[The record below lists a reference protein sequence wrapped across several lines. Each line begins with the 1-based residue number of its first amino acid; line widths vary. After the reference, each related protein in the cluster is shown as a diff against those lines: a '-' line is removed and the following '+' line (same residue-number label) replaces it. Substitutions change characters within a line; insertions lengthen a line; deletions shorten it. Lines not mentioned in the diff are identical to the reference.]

1 MKIKDKLTLTQELIN
16 LFLAGEISEDQFNIQ
31 ERMIH
36 KMSDR
41 ENNEVWITGSIIKNN
56 MQAIYN
62 GVDVTSLILKQM
74 EGKMSRTAVEREL
87 KKIKNIEKTNI

>member
-1 MKIKDKLTLTQELIN
+1 MND
-16 LFLAGEISEDQFNIQ
+16 
-31 ERMIH
+31 
-36 KMSDR
+36 
-41 ENNEVWITGSIIKNN
+41 NEVWISGSIIKNN

>member
-1 MKIKDKLTLTQELIN
+1 MND
-16 LFLAGEISEDQFNIQ
+16 
-31 ERMIH
+31 
-36 KMSDR
+36 
-41 ENNEVWITGSIIKNN
+41 NEVWITGSIINNN

>member
-1 MKIKDKLTLTQELIN
+1 MND
-16 LFLAGEISEDQFNIQ
+16 
-31 ERMIH
+31 
-36 KMSDR
+36 
-41 ENNEVWITGSIIKNN
+41 NEVWITGSIIENN

-87 KKIKNIEKTNI
+87 KKIKNIEKVNI

>member
-1 MKIKDKLTLTQELIN
+1 MKD
-16 LFLAGEISEDQFNIQ
+16 
-31 ERMIH
+31 
-36 KMSDR
+36 
-41 ENNEVWITGSIIKNN
+41 NEVWITGSIIKKN

-87 KKIKNIEKTNI
+87 KKIKNIEKANI

>member
-16 LFLAGEISEDQFNIQ
+16 LFLAGEISEDQFNNT
-31 ERMIH
+31 
-36 KMSDR
+36 MSDR
-41 ENNEVWITGSIIKNN
+41 ENNKVWITGSIIKNN